1 MRVNIALIAV
11 GIVLLAAGIGV
22 GVTPRVAVLHDHAS
36 GQAVASVDCGSHYL
50 PGSPATVTAFDGK
63 RVTPTGGT
71 FGELCGRQNPVV
83 VTVLAW
89 LASVVGVVL
98 FAVGMALAAAGVSRQ
113 GRMRPT
119 QR

>member
-22 GVTPRVAVLHDHAS
+22 GVTPRAAALHDPA
-36 GQAVASVDCGSHYL
+36 GQVVGTVDCGNHYW
-50 PGSPATVTAFDGK
+50 PSSPSTVTAFDGK